1 MFFSIAFFLFRLNF
15 ILIGMKMIFL
25 ISAINITSLS
35 IVIHQMVLLILLQH
49 SVPAGTPYPMF
60 ANIPMLLPLHKNMAR
75 HLHKW
80 CFAGIGSKAL
90 SLILVLVILL
100 T

>member
-1 MFFSIAFFLFRLNF
+1 MFFSIVFFLSRLNF
-15 ILIGMKMIFL
+15 ILIGMKMTFW
-25 ISAINITSLS
+25 ISAINTTSLS
-35 IVIHQMVLLILLQH
+35 IVIHQLVLLILLQQ
-49 SVPAGTPYPMF
+49 SVPPGTPYPIF
-60 ANIPMLLPLHKNMAR
+60 ANIPMLLQLHRNMAR

-80 CFAGIGSKAL
+80 CFADIGSKAL